1 MSVSLDR
8 SGDGAVLTLTVDAP
22 PGNVLDIATC
32 DRISGLLEEAAATTQ
47 ARLLV
52 VRGAGKHFS
61 FGASVEEHL
70 PEKAEFMLAA
80 LGRVVCELQAMPYP
94 TLAAVQGRCLGG
106 GVELALA
113 CGMLFLE
120 EGAVLATPE
129 IKLGVFAPAA
139 TALLAGRLPQAL
151 AEEMLLTGRDVSA
164 EEALRWGL
172 ANRLVPKGGLDE
184 AVEDWADSCL
194 RPLSAAS
201 LRVATAA
208 WQDEKANLA
217 ERLQLHE
224 RRYLKDLLPSH
235 DGSEGIRAFLDKR
248 KPNWEKP

>member
-1 MSVSLDR
+1 MTVHLER
-8 SGDGAVLTLTVDAP
+8 SDDGAVLTLTVASP

-32 DRISGLLEEAAATTQ
+32 DQISGLLEGAAGHAE

-70 PEKAEFMLAA
+70 PESAEAMLRA
-80 LGRVVCELQAMPYP
+80 LGRVVCELHALPFP
-94 TLAAVQGRCLGG
+94 ALAGVQGRCLGG

-113 CGMLFLE
+113 CGLLFVE

-129 IKLGVFAPAA
+129 IRLGVFAPAA
-139 TALLAGRLPQAL
+139 TALLSGRLPQAL
-151 AEEMLLTGRDVSA
+151 AEEMLLTGREVSA
-164 EEALRWGL
+164 EEAVQWGL
-172 ANRLVPKGGLDE
+172 ANRLVSKGGLDE
-184 AVEDWADSCL
+184 AIEDWAGKCL
-194 RPLSAAS
+194 RPLSPVS

-208 WQDEKANLA
+208 WQDEKNRLA
-217 ERLQLHE
+217 ERLERHE
-224 RRYLKDLLPSH
+224 QRYLKDLLPLH

-248 KPNWEKP
+248 EPRWENR